1 MVSTPGGGSS
11 AADDTLVRIFPAA
24 STGRGT
30 DLALAEFTLA
40 AAIALF
46 HCMRKQSLP
55 GFIWYSIG
63 LGGKPSAEWPPQNT
77 RARGGTPARSR
88 REDVMKNLAVIACAA
103 LGLWALDCSKVSAQ
117 AQKTFT
123 LKFNHVLGPKEP
135 YHDGFLKWAKAVEQR
150 TNGGLKIDVF
160 HSAQLGLEEDIIE
173 QIRQGANIG
182 QNTDA
187 ARMGNYVPGIAVM
200 NGPYF
205 AETLEE
211 VAKLRK
217 APTVAKWQEELA
229 TKFGLKVVS
238 FNWVQGYRHFFTNK
252 PIKTPEDLKGLRIRT
267 PPAPIWQESI
277 RALGAVP
284 VAMAFGEMYPG
295 LQQRAIDGV
304 ELVYN
309 NIPGGRF
316 YEVLKV
322 ANETRH
328 IMLINF
334 EVVSAKWFDSL
345 PKEYQN
351 ALVEEADRAGEE
363 TSRQILRLEAEVEQ
377 QLRSRGM
384 TINKDVDLAA
394 FRKAGDKAF
403 EVLKITDA
411 KNAVH
416 KEIGK

>member
-1 MVSTPGGGSS
+1 
-11 AADDTLVRIFPAA
+11 
-24 STGRGT
+24 
-30 DLALAEFTLA
+30 
-40 AAIALF
+40 
-46 HCMRKQSLP
+46 
-55 GFIWYSIG
+55 
-63 LGGKPSAEWPPQNT
+63 
-77 RARGGTPARSR
+77 
-88 REDVMKNLAVIACAA
+88 MKNLAVIACAA

-252 PIKTPEDLKGLRIRT
+252 PIKTPEDLNGLRIRT

-334 EVVSAKWFDSL
+334 EVVSTKWFDSL
-345 PKEYQN
+345 PKEYQD

-363 TSRQILRLEAEVEQ
+363 TSRQILRLEAEVER

>member
-1 MVSTPGGGSS
+1 MFDMTRREYIRLLRRRERSRSEREGLMRMAKRMLLICTALCLTVLGCAT
-11 AADDTLVRIFPAA
+11 
-24 STGRGT
+24 
-30 DLALAEFTLA
+30 ALA
-40 AAIALF
+40 
-46 HCMRKQSLP
+46 Q
-55 GFIWYSIG
+55 
-63 LGGKPSAEWPPQNT
+63 
-77 RARGGTPARSR
+77 TP
-88 REDVMKNLAVIACAA
+88 KY
-103 LGLWALDCSKVSAQ
+103 
-117 AQKTFT
+117 T

-135 YHDGFLKWAKAVEQR
+135 YHEGFVKWAKQVEER
-150 TNGGLKIDVF
+150 TKGDLKIDVF
-160 HSAQLGLEEDIIE
+160 HSAQLGREEDIIE

-182 QNTDA
+182 QNTDS
-187 ARMGNYVPGIAVM
+187 ARMGNYVSGIAVM

-205 AETLEE
+205 AETLEN

-217 APTVAKWQEELA
+217 APTVLRWQEELA
-229 TKFGLKVVS
+229 GKFGLKVLS

-252 PIKTPEDLKGLRIRT
+252 PVKSPEDLKGLRIRT

-316 YEVLKV
+316 YEVLKF

-334 EVVSAKWFDSL
+334 EVVSGKWFDRL
-345 PKEYQN
+345 PKEYQ
-351 ALVEEADRAGEE
+351 AILVEECDKAGEE
-363 TSRQILRLEAEVEQ
+363 TSKEIFRLEAEVEQ
-377 QLRSRGM
+377 QLRGRGM
-384 TINKDVDLAA
+384 TIVKDVDLAA
-394 FRKAGDKAF
+394 FRKAGEKAY
-403 EVLKITDA
+403 EVLRVIDA

-416 KEIGK
+416 KEIGKN